1 MEMTGWRTSARCQ
14 TRRGDFTSR
23 DGILPNSRR
32 FAPMADSAEFFSPVV
47 LFIRESKPSD
57 DRTET
62 SFPFA
67 AWGEEKKKRTN
78 RKLSYHWHYHG
89 ASSRLNWRRRL
100 PSDVLQYDVPRKRKA
115 ISRNGAGSR
124 SGSRF
129 VARDKKSTAA
139 ELTRAKIM
147 PVFSLSRLI
156 SSLTRYGHQ
165 A

>member
-1 MEMTGWRTSARCQ
+1 MAYSQILVVSRQWQIRPSFSLPSCYLYGKVSLRMTVPKRVSHLL
-14 TRRGDFTSR
+14 RG
-23 DGILPNSRR
+23 G
-32 FAPMADSAEFFSPVV
+32 
-47 LFIRESKPSD
+47 KK
-57 DRTET
+57 
-62 SFPFA
+62 
-67 AWGEEKKKRTN
+67 KKKRTN